1 MKTNKVFEHSN
12 DLHVRAVYVY
22 VKTAKAYVD
31 EACTVQ
37 FKNAEL
43 EDAFLKGAVIVD
55 TNVMYKPVSY
65 TAGKISYVT
74 GTTTP
79 AIASAAGIAE

>member
-1 MKTNKVFEHSN
+1 MEKVYEQSK
-12 DLHVRAVYVY
+12 DLHVVATKVF

-37 FKNAEL
+37 FTNAEL
-43 EDAFLKGAVIVD
+43 EEAFVKGAIVVD
-55 TNVMYKPVSY
+55 TNVMYKPVSFA
-65 TAGKISYVT
+65 AGKISYVT

-79 AIASAAGIAE
+79 AISSAAGM